1 VAESQLVALW
11 RDARPTSQQA
21 HLLIFG
27 VNQEGPSAVVCRHG
41 LETTTHRVHVPP
53 ERVATTNSKSRTS
66 RMSFSMSQASL
77 PTFEIG
83 LNALSAILAKAEAFA
98 AAKKIDPAVLLNT
111 RLAPDMFPLIRQ
123 VQVAT
128 DLAKN
133 GAARLAG
140 VEPPRYE
147 DKETTIG
154 ELRARLANTVAF
166 IKTLDTKKIDAAADR
181 QITFPLGPT
190 NKGQMRGDDYLNHF
204 VLPNVY
210 FHLTAAYA
218 ILRHCGVEIGKQ
230 DFLGAIPIQV
240 T

>member
-1 VAESQLVALW
+1 
-11 RDARPTSQQA
+11 
-21 HLLIFG
+21 
-27 VNQEGPSAVVCRHG
+27 
-41 LETTTHRVHVPP
+41 
-53 ERVATTNSKSRTS
+53 
-66 RMSFSMSQASL
+66 MSFSMSQAL
-77 PTFEIG
+77 IPALTIG
-83 LNALSAILAKAEAFA
+83 LNALSGVLDKAQAFA
-98 AAKKIDPAVLLNT
+98 TAKKIDPSVLLSS
-111 RLAPDMFPLIRQ
+111 RLAPDMFTLTRQ

-147 DKETTIG
+147 DNETT
-154 ELRARLANTVAF
+154 LDQLKARLAKTVAYL
-166 IKTLDTKKIDAAADR
+166 KSLDAKQIDGAADR

-190 NKGQMRGDDYLNHF
+190 NKGHMKGDDYLNHF

-218 ILRHCGVEIGKQ
+218 ILRHLGVEVGKQ
-230 DFLGAIPIQV
+230 DFLGAIPLKM